1 MAKFQGFVNKLT
13 TKEGT
18 GSRGKWTLYSFVVEQ
33 DDGDISPWISF
44 GFAAPPFAE
53 GDYIAFET
61 DEKDGRHNYKKGS
74 GSKPANPPERAKAR
88 TSNTGAGS
96 GNQKAAGATAAVQGT
111 NGADRQTSI
120 VMQHSQ
126 EMAILAAGVLLTHN
140 ALPMSGA
147 ASKAGEA
154 KRFSEITAMI
164 DKLTVKFY
172 NDAATGRLL
181 DTVADTVIDTA
192 ADAALPGSTI
202 AGQKPAAPLPA
213 GKKRAPV
220 TIDATADDLA
230 DDTVST
236 DPQANGF

>member
-1 MAKFQGFVNKLT
+1 MAKFQGFINKLT
-13 TKEGT
+13 TKEGV
-18 GSRGKWTLYSFVVEQ
+18 GKRGPWTLYSFVVEQ

-44 GFAAPPFAE
+44 GFAAPPFVE

-74 GSKPANPPERAKAR
+74 GSKPANPPQRAKAR
-88 TSNTGAGS
+88 GSNTPASG
-96 GNQKAAGATAAVQGT
+96 GNQKSTGATSAAAPAAA
-111 NGADRQTSI
+111 GADRQTSI

-154 KRFSEITAMI
+154 KRFSEISAMI
-164 DKLTVKFY
+164 DKLTIKFY

-181 DTVADTVIDTA
+181 ETVADTVIDTA
-192 ADAALPGSTI
+192 PD
-202 AGQKPAAPLPA
+202 APLPA
-213 GKKRAPV
+213 SKKKAAAAENAP
-220 TIDATADDLA
+220 AGEDDLGA
-230 DDTVST
+230 DELTN
-236 DPQANGF
+236 PAAGF